1 MRIDLHKSAIVSMVA
16 LLLLGSLAVF
26 SGKVAA
32 NPSALLFI
40 DPPEII
46 DPSLVPCV
54 SNFDINVS
62 VASIA
67 NMKTCLFN
75 LTYDSSVIGFI
86 RIGFQR
92 VSGQY
97 PMISLDMDDAAGY
110 VWVKLTYAT
119 AVTVSG
125 SAPLVTI
132 TFHLKNRGSTPLHLG
147 DTSITD
153 PDGNPI
159 PHEVHDGFFAAQIR
173 DVAVTNVAVSRT
185 WAYQGWPVNVTV
197 TVKNNGNVTET
208 FDLHTYYDS
217 SLIGTITVTGLT
229 PNEVRNVLFV
239 WDTTGVAEGNYTVKA
254 QADAV
259 PYEFNLGDNTL
270 VDGAVSI
277 LNSSPGYV
285 HDVAV
290 YDVVLARSWVYYG
303 WVVKINV
310 TAWNVGGFNETFD
323 INAYYNGT
331 FLIGTVHVGNLGPSE
346 MFTAE
351 FSLNTSSLLPC
362 HTYPISGETTV
373 IPYEYNTANNV
384 LVDGGLKVRFI
395 GDVNGDGKV
404 DVKDVYA
411 VSQAYGSYGPD
422 YLYPGSPPHPKWNP
436 DADINGDNKID
447 LRDIYAVSKN
457 YGTSCP

>member
-1 MRIDLHKSAIVSMVA
+1 MRIALRKSTILSMVA
-16 LLLLGSLAVF
+16 LLLLGSFAVF

-32 NPSALLFI
+32 NPSTLLFI

-54 SNFDINVS
+54 SDFAINVS
-62 VASIA
+62 IKDVV
-67 NMKTCLFN
+67 NMKTCQFN
-75 LTYDSSVIGFI
+75 LTYDSSLIGLI

-92 VSGQY
+92 VNGQF
-97 PMISLDMDDAAGY
+97 PMTSLDIDDSAGY
-110 VWVKLTYAT
+110 IWMKLAYAS
-119 AVTVSG
+119 AVTVS
-125 SAPLVTI
+125 APAALVTI
-132 TFHLKNRGSTPLHLG
+132 TFHLKNRGSTPLNLT
-147 DTSITD
+147 DTKITD
-153 PDGNPI
+153 PDGNLI
-159 PHEVHDGFFAAQIR
+159 PHDVQNGFFAAQIR

-208 FDLHTYYDS
+208 FDLHTYYAS

-229 PNEVRNVLFV
+229 PNEERNVLFM
-239 WDTTGVAEGNYTVKA
+239 WDTTGVAEGNYTIKA
-254 QADAV
+254 QADPV
-259 PYEFNLGDNTL
+259 PFEFNLGDNTL

-277 LNSSPGYV
+277 LNSSPGHV

-303 WVVKINV
+303 WVVTINV

-331 FLIGTVHVGNLGPSE
+331 FLIGTAHVGNLGPSE
-346 MFTAE
+346 MFTAQ

-362 HTYPISGETTV
+362 HTYPISGETTA

-411 VSQAYGSYGPD
+411 VSQAFGSYGPD
-422 YLYPGSPPHPKWNP
+422 YLYPGSPPHPKWNS

-447 LRDIYAVSKN
+447 VKDIYAVSKN